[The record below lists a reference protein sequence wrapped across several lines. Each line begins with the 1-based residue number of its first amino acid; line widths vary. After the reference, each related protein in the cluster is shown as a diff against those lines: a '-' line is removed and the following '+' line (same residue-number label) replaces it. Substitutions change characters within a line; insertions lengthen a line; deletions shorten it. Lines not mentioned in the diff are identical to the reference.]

1 MKAPTLIWL
10 VLSLS
15 TGVHADV
22 YVMTASDGS
31 ITLTNIPAKG
41 KRYTLLRREPKVVT
55 PQGARIDHVLAPL
68 PSLKGRPFAALITQ
82 VAQEQKLSE
91 NLLHGIISAESSY
104 NPSALS
110 PKGAIGLMQLMP
122 DTAKELGVD
131 DAWDP
136 LSNIRGG
143 ARYVKRLMKMF
154 DNDLSLVLA
163 AYNAGPGAV
172 RTRGDIIPPFPET
185 QQYVAKV
192 TEHYRQLQ
200 AMVH

>member
-1 MKAPTLIWL
+1 MRVSMLIWL
-10 VLSLS
+10 VLSLP
-15 TGVHADV
+15 TWVHADV
-22 YVMTASDGS
+22 YLRTASDGS

-41 KRYTLLRREPKVVT
+41 QGYTLLRREPAAITLKAA
-55 PQGARIDHVLAPL
+55 PALAPL
-68 PSLKGRPFAALITQ
+68 PSLQGRPFAALIAQ
-82 VAQEQKLSE
+82 VAQEQKLPE
-91 NLLHGIISAESSY
+91 NLLHGIIRAESNY

-122 DTAKELGVD
+122 GTALELGVA

-172 RTRGDIIPPFPET
+172 KTRGNRIPPFPET
-185 QQYVAKV
+185 QNYVAKV
-192 TEHYRQLQ
+192 TEHYQQLQ
-200 AMVH
+200 ALMY